1 MKKNKVFAQIQ
12 IWYWND
18 LRKWNKKNQTDGKK
32 YRKNP
37 SYKNKISEIKIN
49 EKIRFLLKFRSGT
62 GTT

>member
-18 LRKWNKKNQTDGKK
+18 LRKWNKRNQTDGKK

-37 SYKNKISEIKIN
+37 SYKNKMKN
-49 EKIRFLLKFRSGT
+49 KRKK
-62 GTT
+62 